1 MYGTIFNLKV
11 KPGHEAALI
20 KVFNEEQGN
29 PAGAV
34 ALFVMQPDA
43 NGPWIG
49 VAVFESS
56 PLSSASQFRYL
67 TQLQRL
73 H

>member
-43 NGPWIG
+43 NGPWT
-49 VAVFESS
+49 VS
-56 PLSSASQFRYL
+56 YTHL
-67 TQLQRL
+67 TLPTIYSV
-73 H
+73 

>member
-49 VAVFESS
+49 VAVFECKETYVANAES
-56 PLSSASQFRYL
+56 P
-67 TQLQRL
+67 
-73 H
+73 